1 MSSMIHRGL
10 KIFFR
15 DKGGIFFSLL
25 GVLIIFALFIFF
37 IGDSII
43 EGLDWLP
50 DAKVIMNGWVIA
62 GMLASAS
69 ITTSMGAYALMVT
82 DKEQKLQK
90 DFLTSPI
97 SRGSITGGYLVTGF
111 IVSVIMSVI
120 VFVIGEIYIVAN
132 GGKLLD
138 FMHILK
144 IFGTI
149 LLSSFAS
156 SAMVCFLISFVRTI
170 NAYTTLS
177 IILGTLIG
185 FLIGAYIPIGQLP
198 DAVQNV
204 VRVFPCTHAAALF
217 RQIMMDSATQSLAAE
232 LKTPFLRE
240 IGTELAF
247 GDTAVTPLVSI
258 LVLVGTGLV
267 FYCLALWNM
276 SRKSKR

>member
-232 LKTPFLRE
+232 LKTPFFRE

>member
-37 IGDSII
+37 IGDSFI

-232 LKTPFLRE
+232 LKTPFFRE